1 MIGREATI
9 GSVVGIEAI
18 LGSVVGREEVIGSV
32 GDIFGRIIVAERVD
46 FCQDRKNVQT
56 SAL

>member
-1 MIGREATI
+1 MIGRKATV
-9 GSVVGIEAI
+9 GSVVGMEAI

-46 FCQDRKNVQT
+46 FWKDRKNVQT